1 MTTFEVIRARKSIR
15 SFLDKEVEKEK
26 IKKIVEAG
34 NMAAG
39 TPMAGKVHFN
49 VITNKE
55 LIKKINEGTK
65 TVMQNSGVEMLMKF
79 ASNPNFNPTYGAPVA
94 IVISIDR
101 IEDKNTRDWSIENV
115 GCAGENMLLAATD
128 LDLGSCYVVSPTTAF
143 AIPEL
148 KNEAKIPE
156 NTIPTAMVILG
167 YTNEKI
173 IHTDYDENPQNI
185 IYVD

>member
-55 LIKKINEGTK
+55 LLKKINEGAK

-94 IVISIDR
+94 VVISIDP

-115 GCAGENMLLAATD
+115 GCAGENM
-128 LDLGSCYVVSPTTAF
+128 
-143 AIPEL
+143 
-148 KNEAKIPE
+148 
-156 NTIPTAMVILG
+156 
-167 YTNEKI
+167 
-173 IHTDYDENPQNI
+173 
-185 IYVD
+185 